1 MTKNT
6 SKKIAILKKIAIV
19 PILAGLI
26 YFFCVE
32 VVAKEKTISVN
43 QDAVSAENTNVVELD
58 NSAISDK
65 RRDTYYSGVYVK
77 IKDIRKDTIIKIN
90 KIYEDLTLKEKRY
103 YLSWVPDK
111 INPKKVSE
119 ELFNKLSN
127 TNKEAVWIDGKA
139 VKNLELKKHKPSD
152 FKYYTRRFIDKKV
165 RLKQFPQEYQ
175 YTLYTNDYFD
185 KNLKNSHLRYERD
198 TLKTAI
204 IEYQEAIRRHPNKLN
219 SNSQEKNSTVTEAS
233 YFKGVRFIFRDGGK
247 NGKVIIDKL
256 YEELTKEDKQKLG
269 KFAFLIPKPFQKISP
284 TQKEIE
290 DFKNSKKYAIWIDG
304 KHVPNETLSK
314 YKPNEIAHFSGSV
327 ILKNA
332 RSKKFPQPFQYWFS
346 THKYFED
353 TKMGVQQ
360 TKYGGDKMEGWR
372 ENKNVSKEQNWENKK
387 RDYAYDGM
395 TITIIDKKNNINF
408 TKLYNDIDVELK
420 QKYLHTHMFYL
431 RDKKTPTRKLFN
443 DFKNKEKYLI
453 FLDDH
458 KIENIALNN
467 MNVNDIY
474 YYAKMVNPPTSPR
487 EYLYFIYSKDFYEK
501 TLQGKIKDKFK
512 SNIMKIIIG
521 E

>member
-1 MTKNT
+1 MTKST
-6 SKKIAILKKIAIV
+6 SQKIALLKKVAIV

-32 VVAKEKTISVN
+32 VVAKEKIISKN
-43 QDAVSAENTNVVELD
+43 QDATSAELINTVELD
-58 NSAISDK
+58 NSEVSDK

-77 IKDIRKDTIIKIN
+77 IKDVRKDTIIKIN
-90 KIYEDLTLKEKRY
+90 KMYEELTLKEKRH

-139 VKNLELKKHKPSD
+139 VKNSELKKYKSSD
-152 FKYYTRRFIDKKV
+152 FKYYTQRFIDKKV

-175 YTLYTNDYFD
+175 YTLFTNEYFD
-185 KNLKNSHLRYERD
+185 KNLKNSHLKFELD
-198 TLKTAI
+198 TLKMGM
-204 IEYQEAIRRHPNKLN
+204 IEYQEAKRRYPNKLS
-219 SNSQEKNSTVTEAS
+219 SNSQEKNSKVTEAS
-233 YFKGVRFIFRDGGK
+233 YFKGVRFIYRDGGK
-247 NGKVIIDKL
+247 NGKVMIDKL
-256 YEELTKEDKQKLG
+256 YEELTKEYKQKLG
-269 KFAFLIPKPFQKISP
+269 KFAFYIPKPYQKMSP
-284 TQKEIE
+284 TQKEME
-290 DFKNSKKYAIWIDG
+290 EFKNSKKYAIWIDG

-346 THKYFED
+346 THKYFEEN
-353 TKMGVQQ
+353 KMGVQQ
-360 TKYGGDKMEGWR
+360 TKYGGDKVEVWS
-372 ENKNVSKEQNWENKK
+372 ENKNASKEQNWENKK
-387 RDYAYDGM
+387 KDYAYDGM

-408 TKLYNDIDVELK
+408 TKLYKDIDVELK

-431 RDKKTPTRKLFN
+431 KGKKAPTKKLFD

-458 KIENIALNN
+458 RIENIALNK
-467 MNVNDIY
+467 MKENDIY

-512 SNIMKIIIG
+512 SNIMKIKIG
-521 E
+521 